1 MPSYPHLTT
10 ESVLVYDNDEQSS
23 SININEESFEFRL
36 DESLSNNI
44 AVLSP
49 ETNSTYLPTLPDTP
63 RSSKN
68 MSTTKTPAHTLRR
81 GNKARSN
88 PTYSNMSQSNT
99 AAAAGDDS
107 VITGGLGGSLA
118 EESLVR
124 SLPHDEDEHNLVQQ
138 VGRNSPINN
147 TQNNKLQKK
156 KMKKEGGCWSNF
168 KAKCGANGGF
178 NLLTYILLLSFFVL
192 LVYAS
197 SVLSTY
203 LNYNRDE
210 YRDWSLVG
218 GVTSTSANF
227 RVRGPS
233 IDDGIRREF
242 IIGTNP
248 NLAIEADQIRN
259 IPVAFQDYIELEHF
273 VKAIY
278 IDTLEPTTPY
288 YYGIT
293 RPQRTPNSAVM
304 AGNVGYFVTPAPEGT
319 RMDFTIATGSCSLT
333 GSKSSS
339 FSEILALNP
348 LMFFHMGDIS
358 YEDLNTLDIDERL
371 SAYDRV
377 MGSPSQRLLY
387 QRTIFSYMWD
397 DHDWLGSNS
406 DSNDEATA
414 SVAKQGYSL
423 AIPHYPLGST
433 SSDIANAA
441 KYQAFT
447 IGTVRFI
454 VTDLRSESIKSTD
467 QFAGQIY
474 STEQKEWLFN
484 EFDQAVNYDYVV
496 WVTTRPWTD
505 PVKVGSDS
513 WGGFEAERQELSAY
527 IASTIGAGPRNLLV
541 LSGDNHMVAFDDGT
555 NTDYS
560 GQDVYPG
567 GFPLLHSGPLANY
580 GPGAT
585 DLFSTEKF
593 HFTEGCMASSSEVN
607 HHFST
612 VDFSF
617 PSDTNQLGCVRIR
630 SYANDASNII
640 FEKEMCGEVMKTGTP
655 ETDTCTTKRMA
666 IPTYSMFSAA
676 AALVLFGWM
685 LTICLL
691 GCKRLLLSL
700 CYFGLGILFYFLTIV
715 ASFAGA
721 ITLGNNGVNMFAVSI
736 CVLAEAV
743 VGTFF
748 VFMAII
754 GYRSTGSSE
763 EAEIDDDRIDMK
775 RTESESDDAGDEV
788 VEIGIENNGSEKEGG
803 FPPAF
808 IVNDLSRVAPEDVD
822 EITEV
827 KSDSSTIRKMKE
839 SIASGSS
846 SMQSNDDFSGKN
858 LSSIPTPED
867 EAVPNLDG
875 IPACDLNHSFGE
887 GLGFVAA
894 YSRGLFSFG
903 NKARS
908 PKNEATSPGETYG
921 RLDESDYLSEDE
933 KDQN

>member
-1 MPSYPHLTT
+1 
-10 ESVLVYDNDEQSS
+10 
-23 SININEESFEFRL
+23 
-36 DESLSNNI
+36 
-44 AVLSP
+44 
-49 ETNSTYLPTLPDTP
+49 
-63 RSSKN
+63 
-68 MSTTKTPAHTLRR
+68 MSTATTPTETGHSVHTLRR
-81 GNKARSN
+81 GNNARSN
-88 PTYSNMSQSNT
+88 TSSAYSNITQSNT
-99 AAAAGDDS
+99 APVAAGDDS
-107 VITGGLGGSLA
+107 VITGGGLGGSLA

-124 SLPHDEDEHNLVQQ
+124 SLPHDDDESNNWVPQ
-138 VGRNSPINN
+138 VGRRSPFDEEDTSDENNNS
-147 TQNNKLQKK
+147 QKK
-156 KMKKEGGCWSNF
+156 KKTTKKGCGCWSIFNT
-168 KAKCGANGGF
+168 KCGANGGF
-178 NLLTYILLLSFFVL
+178 NLLTYTLLLSFFVL
-192 LVYAS
+192 LVYLS

-203 LNYNRDE
+203 LSYNREE

-218 GVTSTSANF
+218 GVTSTSATF

-233 IDDGIRREF
+233 TDDGIRREF
-242 IIGTNP
+242 IVGTNP
-248 NLAIEADQIRN
+248 NLAIEADQILN
-259 IPVAFQDYIELEHF
+259 IPVAFQDYMPVEHF
-273 VKAIY
+273 VKAIS
-278 IDTLEPTTPY
+278 IDTLEPRTPY

-304 AGNVGYFVTPAPEGT
+304 AGNVGYFVTPAPDGT
-319 RMDFTIATGSCSLT
+319 RMDFTIATGSCSLS

-348 LMFFHMGDIS
+348 LMFIHMGDIH

-397 DHDWLGSNS
+397 DHDWLGSNA

-433 SSDIANAA
+433 SSDVANAA

-474 STEQKEWLFN
+474 SIAQKEWLFN

-496 WVTTRPWTD
+496 WITTRPWTD

-585 DLFSTEKF
+585 DLFNTEKF
-593 HFTEGCMASSSEVN
+593 HFTEGCMASSNEVN
-607 HHFST
+607 HQFST
-612 VDFSF
+612 VDFAF
-617 PSDTNQLGCVRIR
+617 PSDTDQLGCVRIR
-630 SYANDASNII
+630 SYSNDASNII
-640 FEKEMCGEVMKTGTP
+640 FEKELCGEVMKSGSP

-666 IPTYSMFSAA
+666 IPTYSIFSAA

-685 LTICLL
+685 LLICLL
-691 GCKRLLLSL
+691 GCKRFLLSL
-700 CYFGLGILFYFLTIV
+700 CYFGLGILFYVLTVV

-721 ITLGNNGVNMFAVSI
+721 ITFGNIGVNMFAVSI
-736 CVLAEAV
+736 CVLVEAV
-743 VGTFF
+743 VGVVF
-748 VFMAII
+748 VVMAII
-754 GYRSTGSSE
+754 GYRSKGTSE
-763 EAEIDDDRIDMK
+763 KAKNDDDDDNRIDMK
-775 RTESESDDAGDEV
+775 RTESESDDAGDKVE
-788 VEIGIENNGSEKEGG
+788 EIGNDDKGPEKNGG

-808 IVNDLSRVAPEDVD
+808 ILNDLEQVD

-827 KSDSSTIRKMKE
+827 KREPSTVRKMKE
-839 SIASGSS
+839 SIDNGSTLK
-846 SMQSNDDFSGKN
+846 QGNDDSSGNN
-858 LSSIPTPED
+858 LSSISPPED
-867 EAVPNLDG
+867 KAVPNSECV
-875 IPACDLNHSFGE
+875 PACDLNHSFGE

-908 PKNEATSPGETYG
+908 PKNEPTSPGETYG
-921 RLDESDYLSEDE
+921 RLDETDYLSDDE
-933 KDQN
+933 

>member
-1 MPSYPHLTT
+1 MPIQLSLGGRGPGHFNAPTITPT
-10 ESVLVYDNDEQSS
+10 EAHS
-23 SININEESFEFRL
+23 
-36 DESLSNNI
+36 
-44 AVLSP
+44 
-49 ETNSTYLPTLPDTP
+49 
-63 RSSKN
+63 
-68 MSTTKTPAHTLRR
+68 AHTLRC

-88 PTYSNMSQSNT
+88 PTFSNMSQSNM
-99 AAAAGDDS
+99 AAASAGDDS
-107 VITGGLGGSLA
+107 VITGGPGGSLA
-118 EESLVR
+118 EESLVS
-124 SLPHDEDEHNLVQQ
+124 SLPHDEDENNLVQQ
-138 VGRNSPINN
+138 GGRNSPFEEEDTSIE
-147 TQNNKLQKK
+147 NNKSQL

-168 KAKCGANGGF
+168 KTKCGVNGGF
-178 NLLTYILLLSFFVL
+178 NLLTYTLLLSFFVL

-203 LNYNRDE
+203 LNYNREE
-210 YRDWSLVG
+210 YRDWSLAG

-233 IDDGIRREF
+233 TDDGIQREF
-242 IIGTNP
+242 IVGTNP
-248 NLAIEADQIRN
+248 NLAIEADQILN
-259 IPVAFQDYIELEHF
+259 IPVAFHDYIDVEHF

-278 IDTLEPTTPY
+278 IDTLKPTTPY

-333 GSKSSS
+333 GSKPPS

-348 LMFFHMGDIS
+348 LMFIHLGDIS

-397 DHDWLGSNS
+397 DHDWLGNNS
-406 DSNDEATA
+406 DSNDVATA
-414 SVAKQGYSL
+414 SVAKEGYSL

-433 SSDIANAA
+433 SSDTANAA

-474 STEQKEWLFN
+474 STEQKKWLFK

-496 WVTTRPWTD
+496 WVTTRPWTE

-513 WGGFEAERQELSAY
+513 WGGWEANRQELSAY

-560 GQDVYPG
+560 GQDLYPG

-593 HFTEGCMASSSEVN
+593 HFTEGCMASSNEVN
-607 HHFST
+607 HQFST

-617 PSDTNQLGCVRIR
+617 PSDADQMGCVRIR
-630 SYANDASNII
+630 SYSNDASNII
-640 FEKEMCGEVMKTGTP
+640 FEKELCGELMKSGSP

-666 IPTYSMFSAA
+666 IPTYSMLSAA

-691 GCKRLLLSL
+691 GCKRFILSL
-700 CYFGLGILFYFLTIV
+700 CYFGLGVLFYVLTIG

-721 ITLGNNGVNMFAVSI
+721 ITLGTIGVNMFAVSI
-736 CVLAEAV
+736 CVLTEAV
-743 VGTFF
+743 VGSFF
-748 VFMAII
+748 VVMAII
-754 GYRSTGSSE
+754 GYRSIGNE
-763 EAEIDDDRIDMK
+763 EAKIDDNDDDRIDMK
-775 RTESESDDAGDEV
+775 RLESESNDAGKKV
-788 VEIGIENNGSEKEGG
+788 VEIDNNDNGSVKEGG
-803 FPPAF
+803 FLA
-808 IVNDLSRVAPEDVD
+808 LKDVD

-827 KSDSSTIRKMKE
+827 PSTIRMMKE

-846 SMQSNDDFSGKN
+846 SMQGNDDSSGKN

-867 EAVPNLDG
+867 KAGPN
-875 IPACDLNHSFGE
+875 SFGD

-894 YSRGLFSFG
+894 YSHGLFSFG

-908 PKNEATSPGETYG
+908 PKNVPTSPGETYG
-921 RLDESDYLSEDE
+921 RLR
-933 KDQN
+933 